1 MSDNNWSIV
10 FKITN
15 KKSYVPIVT
24 LNTKEYVQLTKQL
37 NKGFKMSFYWNQ

>member
-15 KKSYVPIVT
+15 KKLYVPIVT
-24 LNTKEYVQLTKQL
+24 LNTKEYVQLRKQL